1 MPLPVSLTGMLTHG
15 REPGAFCHLSVNG
28 LWPGDPNFT
37 VFSLA
42 RCLRDL
48 EFVPDGGD
56 HTSYLSRTTSN
67 IPLFSSLLDQ
77 SAFIATMGSEGAI
90 DSTYFQQHGNGNM
103 PSARDTVRN
112 PTFKKLP
119 PVLMLQMDNSA
130 KDNKNLHVLAFCY
143 ELVIRGVFE
152 TVEVNFLMVGHTYE
166 DVDAL
171 FSKVSAQ
178 TMHKD
183 VLSLPALMAEIWD
196 SEIMHP
202 VPILLEEVA
211 DYKSYVHGFLKPLE
225 GHSKPLGF
233 RFSMVN
239 NVPVYK
245 YQRFVDGPWI
255 HEAGVSLWKKVD
267 GRYTVPD
274 GEPLALKLPSSHPR
288 LGEISPFISNLTDF
302 LRTTYRDTTSEGY
315 RKYSP
320 VISYWKKVQ
329 KNITS
334 IQALED
340 ETIQNG
346 FWPQTNQGTG
356 YKPTG
361 LPQDATDNGRDD
373 TVVVLDELERELQ
386 HENNLMLEAYVG
398 DPADRP
404 KRAFIPLEDITE
416 RKFVVLRPDDD
427 FEKEVPRVVWLGRAI
442 GAVVRETSDERH
454 GQFLIEWWRPRHR
467 KSTNATNQERYTDI
481 LVGQKDWEK
490 DPGYFTPE
498 WINATVA
505 IYSWKYRSKGGV
517 PQSARLNP
525 LAKVAIEAYFQML
538 DLVE

>member
-1 MPLPVSLTGMLTHG
+1 MLTHG

-37 VFSLA
+37 FSSLA

-48 EFVPDGGD
+48 EFVLDGGD
-56 HTSYLSRTTSN
+56 HTGDLSRTTSN

-77 SAFIATMGSEGAI
+77 SAFIATMGSKGAI

-103 PSARDTVRN
+103 PSARDIVRS

-130 KDNKNLHVLAFCY
+130 KDNKNLHVLAFSS
-143 ELVIRGVFE
+143 ELVIRGVFQ
-152 TVEVNFLMVGHTYE
+152 TVEVNFLMVRHTHE
-166 DVDAL
+166 DVDAF

-239 NVPVYK
+239 NVPMYR
-245 YQRFVDGPWI
+245 YQRKVDGPWI
-255 HEAGVSLWKKVD
+255 PEVGISLWKKVQ
-267 GRYTVPD
+267 
-274 GEPLALKLPSSHPR
+274 E
-288 LGEISPFISNLTDF
+288 
-302 LRTTYRDTTSEGY
+302 
-315 RKYSP
+315 
-320 VISYWKKVQ
+320 
-329 KNITS
+329 NITS
-334 IQALED
+334 IQPLED
-340 ETIQNG
+340 ETLQNG
-346 FWPQTNQGTG
+346 FWPQTNQGTW

-361 LPQDATDNGRDD
+361 LPQNATQNGRDD

-386 HENNLMLEAYVG
+386 DENNLMLEPYVG
-398 DPADRP
+398 DPTDRP

-416 RKFVVLRPDDD
+416 GKFVVLRPDDD

-442 GAVVRETSDERH
+442 GAIVRETSDERH

-467 KSTNATNQERYTDI
+467 KSTNATNKERYTDI

-490 DPGYFTPE
+490 DPGYFTLE
-498 WINATVA
+498 WINANAV
-505 IYSWKYRSKGGV
+505 IYSWKYRSKDGV

-525 LAKVAIEAYFQML
+525 LAKAAIEAYFQML

>member
-1 MPLPVSLTGMLTHG
+1 
-15 REPGAFCHLSVNG
+15 
-28 LWPGDPNFT
+28 
-37 VFSLA
+37 
-42 RCLRDL
+42 
-48 EFVPDGGD
+48 
-56 HTSYLSRTTSN
+56 
-67 IPLFSSLLDQ
+67 
-77 SAFIATMGSEGAI
+77 
-90 DSTYFQQHGNGNM
+90 M
-103 PSARDTVRN
+103 PSARDIVRST
-112 PTFKKLP
+112 TFKKLP

-130 KDNKNLHVLAFCY
+130 KNNKNLHVLAFCS

-152 TVEVNFLMVGHTYE
+152 TIEAVVPGTRRQTVVPATRRQVAALGTRRQAAALGTHRKAAAVNFLMVGHTHE

-245 YQRFVDGPWI
+245 YQRKVDGPWI
-255 HEAGVSLWKKVD
+255 PEVGISLWKKVD

-288 LGEISPFISNLTDF
+288 LGEISPFISNLTNF
-302 LRTTYRDTTSEGY
+302 LRTTYPNTTSEGY

-320 VISYWKKVQ
+320 IISYWEKVQ
-329 KNITS
+329 ENITS

-340 ETIQNG
+340 ETLQNG

-356 YKPTG
+356 YKRTG
-361 LPQDATDNGRDD
+361 LPQDATQNGRDD
-373 TVVVLDELERELQ
+373 TAVVLDELERELQ
-386 HENNLMLEAYVG
+386 DENNLMLEPYV
-398 DPADRP
+398 
-404 KRAFIPLEDITE
+404 
-416 RKFVVLRPDDD
+416 
-427 FEKEVPRVVWLGRAI
+427 
-442 GAVVRETSDERH
+442 
-454 GQFLIEWWRPRHR
+454 
-467 KSTNATNQERYTDI
+467 
-481 LVGQKDWEK
+481 
-490 DPGYFTPE
+490 
-498 WINATVA
+498 
-505 IYSWKYRSKGGV
+505 
-517 PQSARLNP
+517 
-525 LAKVAIEAYFQML
+525 
-538 DLVE
+538 

>member
-1 MPLPVSLTGMLTHG
+1 
-15 REPGAFCHLSVNG
+15 
-28 LWPGDPNFT
+28 
-37 VFSLA
+37 
-42 RCLRDL
+42 
-48 EFVPDGGD
+48 
-56 HTSYLSRTTSN
+56 
-67 IPLFSSLLDQ
+67 
-77 SAFIATMGSEGAI
+77 MGSEGAI
-90 DSTYFQQHGNGNM
+90 DSTYFQQHGKCNM
-103 PSARDTVRN
+103 PSARDTVRS

-130 KDNKNLHVLAFCY
+130 KDNKNLHILAFCS
-143 ELVIRGVFE
+143 ELVICGVFE
-152 TVEVNFLMVGHTYE
+152 TVEVNFLMVGHTHE
-166 DVDAL
+166 DVDTL

-239 NVPVYK
+239 NV
-245 YQRFVDGPWI
+245 Q
-255 HEAGVSLWKKVD
+255 E
-267 GRYTVPD
+267 
-274 GEPLALKLPSSHPR
+274 
-288 LGEISPFISNLTDF
+288 
-302 LRTTYRDTTSEGY
+302 
-315 RKYSP
+315 
-320 VISYWKKVQ
+320 
-329 KNITS
+329 NITS

-340 ETIQNG
+340 ETLQNG
-346 FWPQTNQGTG
+346 FWPQTNQGTW

-361 LPQDATDNGRDD
+361 LPQDATHNGRDD

-386 HENNLMLEAYVG
+386 DENNLMFEAYVG

-416 RKFVVLRPDDD
+416 GKFVVLRPDDD

-442 GAVVRETSDERH
+442 GAVVRETSYERH

-490 DPGYFTPE
+490 DPSYFTPE

-517 PQSARLNP
+517 P
-525 LAKVAIEAYFQML
+525 
-538 DLVE
+538 

>member
-1 MPLPVSLTGMLTHG
+1 
-15 REPGAFCHLSVNG
+15 
-28 LWPGDPNFT
+28 
-37 VFSLA
+37 
-42 RCLRDL
+42 
-48 EFVPDGGD
+48 
-56 HTSYLSRTTSN
+56 
-67 IPLFSSLLDQ
+67 
-77 SAFIATMGSEGAI
+77 MGNEGAI

-103 PSARDTVRN
+103 PSARETVHS

-130 KDNKNLHVLAFCY
+130 KDNKNLHVLAFFS

-152 TVEVNFLMVGHTYE
+152 TVEVNFLMVGHTHE

-183 VLSLPALMAEIWD
+183 VLSLPALMAKIWD

-202 VPILLEEVA
+202 VPVLLEEVA

-239 NVPVYK
+239 N
-245 YQRFVDGPWI
+245 
-255 HEAGVSLWKKVD
+255 
-267 GRYTVPD
+267 
-274 GEPLALKLPSSHPR
+274 
-288 LGEISPFISNLTDF
+288 
-302 LRTTYRDTTSEGY
+302 
-315 RKYSP
+315 
-320 VISYWKKVQ
+320 
-329 KNITS
+329 
-334 IQALED
+334 
-340 ETIQNG
+340 
-346 FWPQTNQGTG
+346 TNQGTG

-361 LPQDATDNGRDD
+361 LPQDATQNGRDD
-373 TVVVLDELERELQ
+373 TVVILDELEQELQ
-386 HENNLMLEAYVG
+386 DENNLMLEPYVG

-404 KRAFIPLEDITE
+404 KKAFIPLEDITE
-416 RKFVVLRPDDD
+416 EKFVVLRPDDD

-498 WINATVA
+498 WINATAA

-517 PQSARLNP
+517 P
-525 LAKVAIEAYFQML
+525 
-538 DLVE
+538 

>member
-1 MPLPVSLTGMLTHG
+1 
-15 REPGAFCHLSVNG
+15 
-28 LWPGDPNFT
+28 
-37 VFSLA
+37 
-42 RCLRDL
+42 
-48 EFVPDGGD
+48 
-56 HTSYLSRTTSN
+56 
-67 IPLFSSLLDQ
+67 
-77 SAFIATMGSEGAI
+77 MGSKGAI

-103 PSARDTVRN
+103 PSTRDTVRS

-130 KDNKNLHVLAFCY
+130 KDNKNLHVLAFCS
-143 ELVIRGVFE
+143 ELVIRGGCPWARSAIPGTRRQNGCPRDASPGRLSRGLVARTAVPGTHRQDGCPKDASPGRLSRGRIARRF
-152 TVEVNFLMVGHTYE
+152 TAPDQQKFIPYALLNILQVNFLMVGHTHE

-233 RFSMVN
+233 KFSMVN
-239 NVPVYK
+239 NVPVYR
-245 YQRFVDGPWI
+245 YQRRVDGPWI
-255 HEAGVSLWKKVD
+255 PEAGISLWKKVD

-329 KNITS
+329 ENITS

-340 ETIQNG
+340 ETLQNG
-346 FWPQTNQGTG
+346 FWPQTNQGTR
-356 YKPTG
+356 YKLTG
-361 LPQDATDNGRDD
+361 LPQHATQNGRDD

-386 HENNLMLEAYVG
+386 DENNLMLEPYVG

-416 RKFVVLRPDDD
+416 GKFVVLRPDDD

-442 GAVVRETSDERH
+442 GTVVRETSDERH

-467 KSTNATNQERYTDI
+467 KSTNATNKERYTDI

-498 WINATVA
+498 WINATAA

-525 LAKVAIEAYFQML
+525 LAKAAIEAYFQML

>member
-1 MPLPVSLTGMLTHG
+1 MLTHG
-15 REPGAFCHLSVNG
+15 MEPGAFCHLSVNG
-28 LWPGDPNFT
+28 LWPGDPNFI

-56 HTSYLSRTTSN
+56 HTGDLSRTTSN

-77 SAFIATMGSEGAI
+77 SPFIATMGSEGAI

-103 PSARDTVRN
+103 PSARDTVRST
-112 PTFKKLP
+112 TFKKLP

-130 KDNKNLHVLAFCY
+130 KDNKNLHVLAFCS
-143 ELVIRGVFE
+143 EFVIRGTRPQTAVPG
-152 TVEVNFLMVGHTYE
+152 TRCQTASRGRVARQLSRRRVARPLRWGRVNFLMVGHTHE

-178 TMHKD
+178 TVHKD
-183 VLSLPALMAEIWD
+183 VLSLPTLMAEIWD

-233 RFSMVN
+233 RFSMMN
-239 NVPVYK
+239 NVPVYR
-245 YQRFVDGPWI
+245 YQRKVDGPWI
-255 HEAGVSLWKKVD
+255 PEAGISLWKKVD

-302 LRTTYRDTTSEGY
+302 LRPTYPDTTSEGY
-315 RKYSP
+315 KKYSP
-320 VISYWKKVQ
+320 VISYWEKDVTQ
-329 KNITS
+329 
-334 IQALED
+334 
-340 ETIQNG
+340 
-346 FWPQTNQGTG
+346 
-356 YKPTG
+356 
-361 LPQDATDNGRDD
+361 NGRDESA
-373 TVVVLDELERELQ
+373 VVLDELERELQ
-386 HENNLMLEAYVG
+386 DENNLMLEPYVG
-398 DPADRP
+398 DPSDRP

-416 RKFVVLRPDDD
+416 GKFMVLRPDDD
-427 FEKEVPRVVWLGRAI
+427 FEKEVPRVVWLGRAM
-442 GAVVRETSDERH
+442 GAVVRKTSDERH

-467 KSTNATNQERYTDI
+467 KSTNATNRERYTNI

-498 WINATVA
+498 WINATAA
-505 IYSWKYRSKGGV
+505 IYFWKYRSKGGV

-525 LAKVAIEAYFQML
+525 LAKAAIEAHFQML

>member
-1 MPLPVSLTGMLTHG
+1 
-15 REPGAFCHLSVNG
+15 
-28 LWPGDPNFT
+28 
-37 VFSLA
+37 
-42 RCLRDL
+42 
-48 EFVPDGGD
+48 
-56 HTSYLSRTTSN
+56 
-67 IPLFSSLLDQ
+67 
-77 SAFIATMGSEGAI
+77 
-90 DSTYFQQHGNGNM
+90 
-103 PSARDTVRN
+103 
-112 PTFKKLP
+112 
-119 PVLMLQMDNSA
+119 
-130 KDNKNLHVLAFCY
+130 
-143 ELVIRGVFE
+143 
-152 TVEVNFLMVGHTYE
+152 
-166 DVDAL
+166 
-171 FSKVSAQ
+171 
-178 TMHKD
+178 MHKD
-183 VLSLPALMAEIWD
+183 VLPLPALMAEIWD

-239 NVPVYK
+239 NVLVYM

-255 HEAGVSLWKKVD
+255 PEAGVSLWKKMD

-302 LRTTYRDTTSEGY
+302 LRTTYRDTTSEAY

-329 KNITS
+329 ENITS

-340 ETIQNG
+340 ETLQNG
-346 FWPQTNQGTG
+346 FWPQTNQDTG

-361 LPQDATDNGRDD
+361 LPQDATQNGRDD
-373 TVVVLDELERELQ
+373 TVVVLT
-386 HENNLMLEAYVG
+386 N
-398 DPADRP
+398 
-404 KRAFIPLEDITE
+404 
-416 RKFVVLRPDDD
+416 DD
-427 FEKEVPRVVWLGRAI
+427 FQKEVPRVVWLGRAI

-481 LVGQKDWEK
+481 LIGQKDWEK

-498 WINATVA
+498 WINATAA

-525 LAKVAIEAYFQML
+525 LAKAAIEAYFQML